1 MNEPQM
7 TQSKPEA
14 GAPTAGSASRL
25 WRVTVEYTLLVVAD
39 NECEA
44 ATEAEYYA
52 GEDGSEPDM
61 SIAHQ
66 VCSIEDVPNEWR
78 NSLPFGGDRKDER
91 TCRERVTP
99 NAKMSDT
106 RPTPPN
112 ADVPTSVSAENGENV
127 GEGRGACSSPS
138 DGCAPFVAAAVK
150 IENAL
155 YQGGFGHAIWCNYQH
170 PTCRRCNC
178 GVADLI
184 IALNEYRKEQ

>member
-14 GAPTAGSASRL
+14 GQTLAPTTGSAARL

-39 NECEA
+39 NEREA

-78 NSLPFGGDRKDER
+78 NSIPFGGDRKDER

-99 NAKMSDT
+99 NEKAMPR
-106 RPTPPN
+106 RPASGVESTQP
-112 ADVPTSVSAENGENV
+112 ANG
-127 GEGRGACSSPS
+127 ST
-138 DGCAPFVAAAVK
+138 
-150 IENAL
+150 L
-155 YQGGFGHAIWCNYQH
+155 
-170 PTCRRCNC
+170 
-178 GVADLI
+178 
-184 IALNEYRKEQ
+184 